1 MDFLTTQF
9 FLFFVLIFFFAI
21 QFKSEKKNY
30 KILILIANIFFYSL
44 FGFKNLLILLI
55 SLIINYL
62 LLKLL
67 ESKGTRILKK
77 IIKSET
83 ILSEA
88 RIKREKKA
96 VLSFTIIFNIVFL
109 VFFKYSSNIIASLL
123 KIELFKNSI
132 PINFEILAP
141 IGVSFYTF
149 RLLSLA
155 IDLYN
160 KKLYLPR
167 FIDYIN
173 YVMFFPQII
182 SGPIVKAGEYFST
195 GQEGQAIENSY
206 EKVVPQDNSCMYS
219 RGEIFTGILFG
230 FFKKFLIA
238 SLLYDFVYGTFSAPA
253 NFSWIDLLF
262 GAFGYSAMLYADF
275 SGYSDIS
282 IALAKLLGF
291 PAPANFNM
299 PYQALGFKDF
309 WRRWHISLSDWF
321 KTYVYIPLGGNKEGQ
336 LRKYVNI
343 LITMSIS
350 GLWHGLTLNFIIW
363 GFIHTIGSVISNII
377 EDITKK
383 HPLSTKVTKIFVPV
397 GIIMTFLSVTF
408 SWIFFNSKDFDTAK
422 IFINNI
428 LNFNKTNINTV
439 PFVVILLIII
449 VILLNFFETKLK
461 ESLQKILNEKSIV
474 VTSIII
480 FVLFYL
486 ILKFGPDTV
495 PPFIYFSF

>member
-67 ESKGTRILKK
+67 ESKGTKIFKG

-96 VLSFTIIFNIVFL
+96 VLSFIMIFNIAFL
-109 VFFKYSSNIIASLL
+109 VFFKYSSNIIASFL

-182 SGPIVKAGEYFST
+182 SGPIVKAGDYFST
-195 GQEGQAIENSY
+195 EQENQAIENSC
-206 EKVVPQDNSCMYS
+206 EYS

-253 NFSWIDLLF
+253 NFSWIDLFF
-262 GAFGYSAMLYADF
+262 GALGYSAMLYADF

-291 PAPANFNM
+291 SAPVNFNM